1 VKAEA
6 QVKIVPYDPAWPERF
21 AALAYRLREALGLV
35 ALRIDHIGSTS
46 VPGLAA
52 KPIIDVQISV
62 VSFDPLETY
71 MIPLHRAGFVHRAD
85 NTELTKRY
93 FREAPG
99 GRRTHVH
106 VRRAGSFSEQ
116 FALLFRD
123 YLRIHP
129 AEALAYATLKRRLAG
144 QYRHDRHGYT
154 EAKEPHS
161 WQIIRR
167 ADRWAQHTGWEPP
180 QSDA

>member
-1 VKAEA
+1 MNH
-6 QVKIVPYDPAWPERF
+6 IVISPYDPEWPELFRTLGGQLR
-21 AALAYRLREALGLV
+21 AALGAV

-62 VSFDPLETY
+62 AALEPVEPFRLPLEG
-71 MIPLHRAGFVHRAD
+71 LGLVFRAENPER
-85 NTELTKRY
+85 TKRY

-99 GRRTHVH
+99 TRRTHIH

-123 YLRIHP
+123 YLRISG
-129 AEALAYATLKRRLAG
+129 EDALQYADLKRQLAE
-144 QYRHDRHGYT
+144 QYRADRHNYSD
-154 EAKEPHS
+154 AKEPFI
-161 WQIIRR
+161 WEVMRR
-167 ADRWAQHTGWEPP
+167 ADRWAQDTGWEPGA
-180 QSDA
+180 SDA